1 LHPPLKTLKLGVF
14 QGSQAVYTTHWTCWL
29 PNTNCGIA
37 TCPTRV
43 IDTAGLAPARLRP
56 CRPLRLDR
64 NTARATGYLFESE
77 RLKRLV
83 ARDYYG
89 SVVLINH
96 QLTFPQAPIV
106 IPDGR
111 FSRVRLATLAFPNEP
126 SRRNRGL
133 SADSHAPLAPLVY
146 SWLDTYYG
154 NPAHLAL
161 SPGPDHSKCPLRP
174 RAPLPA
180 QVVNS
185 HGVTSRATSEG
196 VTPPSS
202 LILAHAPD
210 QMSSSDFG
218 S

>member
-1 LHPPLKTLKLGVF
+1 MSHPVSRDFNSEPKIRGARDV
-14 QGSQAVYTTHWTCWL
+14 
-29 PNTNCGIA
+29 
-37 TCPTRV
+37 
-43 IDTAGLAPARLRP
+43 AG
-56 CRPLRLDR
+56 LDR

-126 SRRNRGL
+126 SRRNRSL
-133 SADSHAPLAPLVY
+133 SADSHTPLAPLVY
-146 SWLDTYYG
+146 SWLGIYYG
-154 NPAHLAL
+154 NFPAHLVL
-161 SPGPDHSKCPLRP
+161 SPAPGHSKCPLRP
-174 RAPLPA
+174 RAPLPVR
-180 QVVNS
+180 VVNS
-185 HGVTSRATSEG
+185 HGVTSSVTSEG

-210 QMSSSDFG
+210 QMSSPDFG